1 MITDENKEDELKMGG
16 DSINGNKSKSRKSK
30 DKLDRVDSKSL
41 RLSMKKIKVS
51 LSGVTKLKRRPS

>member
-1 MITDENKEDELKMGG
+1 MITDESKEDELKRS
-16 DSINGNKSKSRKSK
+16 DSIGGGSKSKSRKSK